1 MNDLEKNGCLFL
13 KEVYKND
20 EMDKIL
26 EEFLLFCEE
35 NNIYE
40 ELNKKED
47 VIKNN
52 CFLNNTYSLL
62 NSYHKMQFYYLP
74 VFDNRKGHNRITDN
88 GMIDIF
94 NIHKILPS
102 INEVINL
109 EFIIILLKK
118 LTNKDWKFLRVNL
131 HFNNNVLNPNN
142 YHYDNEEILKFTI
155 YLNNIKE
162 ENGGG
167 LSFIKETHNNKKFSN
182 NNIKNFYGNKGDVFL
197 SYQSGFH
204 KKLPQR
210 NSINYYLV
218 LNFELKN

>member
-35 NNIYE
+35 NNIFE

-47 VIKNN
+47 VRKNN
-52 CFLNNTYSLL
+52 CFINNTYSLL

-94 NIHKILPS
+94 NIHKTS
-102 INEVINL
+102 ISSS
-109 EFIIILLKK
+109 
-118 LTNKDWKFLRVNL
+118 T
-131 HFNNNVLNPNN
+131 
-142 YHYDNEEILKFTI
+142 
-155 YLNNIKE
+155 
-162 ENGGG
+162 
-167 LSFIKETHNNKKFSN
+167 
-182 NNIKNFYGNKGDVFL
+182 
-197 SYQSGFH
+197 
-204 KKLPQR
+204 
-210 NSINYYLV
+210 
-218 LNFELKN
+218 